1 MVLITFM
8 ATADLGEVPNG
19 QTDEFYALA
28 MQEHIGKTALD
39 ELDYCVKI
47 HK

>member
-1 MVLITFM
+1 MVLIQFL
-8 ATADLGEVPNG
+8 ATADLDLPVR

-39 ELDYCVKI
+39 ELDYKVGVLI
-47 HK
+47 